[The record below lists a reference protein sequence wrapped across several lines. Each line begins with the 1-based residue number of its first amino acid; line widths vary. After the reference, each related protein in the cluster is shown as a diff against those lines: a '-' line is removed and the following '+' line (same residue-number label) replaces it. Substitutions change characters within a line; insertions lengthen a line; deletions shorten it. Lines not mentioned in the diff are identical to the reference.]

1 MNDLGVKKDFFLL
14 LKPKN
19 SKTMNISGSG
29 KITATTTPASS
40 SSASSNELNDEKV
53 TGKRVRLED
62 VTSDTNQI
70 IEKKIY
76 SSISLPLSSLPKN
89 DFKSIDSI
97 DDLNT
102 SLGEM
107 RIASSQR
114 ILKPQPRRSQGPT
127 FEGGATKDL
136 KY

>member
-1 MNDLGVKKDFFLL
+1 
-14 LKPKN
+14 
-19 SKTMNISGSG
+19 MNISGSG

-76 SSISLPLSSLPKN
+76 SSISLPLS
-89 DFKSIDSI
+89 
-97 DDLNT
+97 
-102 SLGEM
+102 
-107 RIASSQR
+107 
-114 ILKPQPRRSQGPT
+114 
-127 FEGGATKDL
+127 
-136 KY
+136 